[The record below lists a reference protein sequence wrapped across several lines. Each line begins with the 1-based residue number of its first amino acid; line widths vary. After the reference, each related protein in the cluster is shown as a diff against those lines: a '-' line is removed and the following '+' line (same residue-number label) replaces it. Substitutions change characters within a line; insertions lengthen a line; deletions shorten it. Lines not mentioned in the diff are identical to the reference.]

1 MATVLVVD
9 DEFGIAELF
18 EAVLGDEGHR
28 VLTAING
35 QHGLEV
41 LAKEHADLVFL
52 DFMMPVMNGAA
63 MLRAMAAD
71 PALHGIPVVIMSSL
85 PEATVAERCS
95 GYAAFLRK
103 PFRITE
109 LLARAD
115 RLLAKDDN
123 NTKSLKA

>member
-1 MATVLVVD
+1 MATVLIVD

-18 EAVLGDEGHR
+18 DAILTDEGHR

-35 QHGLEV
+35 RHGLEI
-41 LAKEHADLVFL
+41 LAKDRPDLVFL
-52 DFMMPVMNGAA
+52 DYMMPVMDGAA

-71 PALHGIPVVIMSSL
+71 PMLDGIPVVVMSSL

-103 PFRITE
+103 PFKIAE
-109 LLARAD
+109 VVALAE
-115 RLLAKDDN
+115 RLLAKGADPR
-123 NTKSLKA
+123 A